1 MRTDP
6 MLVAILMLVGGLAVL
21 IYGADL
27 LIRGVTAL
35 ATRLGV
41 PAIVI
46 GMTVVA
52 FGTSMPEVAVNLISA
67 FGGQTE
73 LAFGNVVGSS
83 TINIGWV
90 LAMTALVRPLQVDAI
105 IIRREIPMMILAAS
119 ALMVLSLDTLDG
131 NAIGIVPRTD
141 GLILLLLFCVFLY
154 YTTLQTILVRHRD
167 DLVEEAVDAYDDTP
181 KLPGWKMTL
190 MIVLGLAGVAAGGH
204 FAVSG
209 AVTIAQRFGVPAN
222 IIGLTLV
229 SFGTTLPELVTCVL
243 AARRGQSEIAIGNV
257 VGSNI
262 LNILFVGGAVATVH
276 PIVIPQGGIG
286 DLLMLMVLCLL
297 LLPIS
302 IRAGKTVTRAEGAF
316 LLIVSL
322 SYAVWR
328 TITSL

>member
-1 MRTDP
+1 MV
-6 MLVAILMLVGGLAVL
+6 LAIMMLVGGLAVL
-21 IYGADL
+21 ILGADL

-41 PAIVI
+41 PPIII

-67 FGGQTE
+67 FGHHTE
-73 LAFGNVVGSS
+73 LAFGNVVGSC
-83 TINIGWV
+83 TLNIGWV
-90 LAMTALVRPLQVDAI
+90 LAVTALVRPLKVDAI

-119 ALMVLSLDTLDG
+119 AFMVLSLDTLNG
-131 NAIGIVPRTD
+131 STVGILPRTD
-141 GLILLLLFCVFLY
+141 GLILLLLFGVFLY

-167 DLVEEAVDAYDDTP
+167 DLVEEAVGEVDRAP
-181 KLPGWKMTL
+181 ILPQWKMTL
-190 MIVLGLAGVAAGGH
+190 MILLGLVGVAAGGH
-204 FAVSG
+204 FSVRG
-209 AVTIAQRFGVPAN
+209 AVTIAEHFGVPAN

-243 AARRGQSEIAIGNV
+243 AAKRGQSEIAIGNV

-276 PIVIPQGGIG
+276 PIDIPPGGIG
-286 DLLMLMVLCLL
+286 DLLILLVLCLL

-302 IRAGKTVTRAEGAF
+302 VRAHKTVTRAEGA
-316 LLIVSL
+316 LLLVL
-322 SYAVWR
+322 YLAYATWR